1 MHMKKGLA
9 ALFAAMTLT
18 AAPLSVWADVS
29 HDLDG
34 NGALDKSDC
43 TLLCDYLLT
52 NRQDIASQ
60 QADWDGDY
68 ALTAKDLTLMK
79 RELLKP
85 KQDPQNPQDPQTHVS
100 GSEYMAQVRSN
111 YVTEVPQDILNAK
124 GGELQHI
131 TYFSTKANKEKG
143 SFVWLP
149 PGFDASQK
157 YPVFYVNHGIQ
168 GSEYSMLGDF
178 KILESAAGLIQKGE
192 AVPMIIVFTFM
203 YTNPNKDNCSGI
215 TADEEPFYDA
225 FLEDLTDCLMPYI
238 AEHYPVK
245 TGRENTAV
253 GGFSMGGRESLY
265 IGVSRPDVFGY
276 IAATSPAPGVT
287 PAVDQ
292 FFAHPGSMSEDQFRI
307 DAPYEPYLLMI
318 AGGTADGMVNV
329 SPENYSKLLT
339 KNGTDH
345 IFISVPGGGH
355 DGSTGIPLFYNFI
368 RALFKA

>member
-1 MHMKKGLA
+1 MKKTIALVCA
-9 ALFAAMTLT
+9 ALT
-18 AAPLSVWADVS
+18 AAAFPFSVYAAA

-34 NGALDKSDC
+34 NGQFNRNDC
-43 TLLCDYLLT
+43 AVLTDYLLT
-52 NRQDIASQ
+52 NRRDIASQ
-60 QADWDGDY
+60 EADRDADY
-68 ALTAKDLTLMK
+68 CLTAKDLTLMK
-79 RELLKP
+79 REILRGGQQNP
-85 KQDPQNPQDPQTHVS
+85 NPQNPEVHVNA
-100 GSEYMAQVRSN
+100 SEYMEKVRSSF
-111 YVTEVPQDILNAK
+111 VLDVPQDILNAK

-143 SFVWLP
+143 AFIWTP
-149 PGFDASQK
+149 PGYDPAQQ

-192 AVPMIIVFTFM
+192 AVPMLIVFTFM
-203 YTNPNKDNCSGI
+203 YTNPDRDNCAGI

-225 FLEDLTDCLMPYI
+225 FLGDLTECLMPYI

-245 TGRENTAV
+245 SGRENTAI

-265 IGVSRPDVFGY
+265 IGVSRPDLFGY

-287 PAVDQ
+287 PATDQ
-292 FFAHPGSMSEDQFRI
+292 FFEHPGSMPEDKFRI
-307 DAPYEPYLLMI
+307 DPPYEPYLLMI
-318 AGGTADGMVNV
+318 AGGTDDGMVHV
-329 SPENYSKLLT
+329 APGNYSKLLT

-345 IFISVPGGGH
+345 IYVSIQGGGH
-355 DGSTGIPLFYNFI
+355 DGKTGIPLFYNFI